1 VAEAD
6 PTDIWEFIAQDN
18 TGAADRLIDEI
29 HEKCRFLAATPK
41 AGRRR
46 PDLDPSIRS
55 FTVGNYV
62 IFYREAPGASKWV
75 TGDGRGRDGR
85 GNNRR

>member
-6 PTDIWEFIAQDN
+6 PTDIWEFIAQGN
-18 TGAADRLIDEI
+18 TAAADRLIDEI
-29 HEKCRFLAATPK
+29 YEKCRFLAATPK

-55 FTVGNYV
+55 FMAGNYV
-62 IFYREAPGASKWV
+62 IFYRESPRGIEVGYRKWA
-75 TGDGRGRDGR
+75 GS
-85 GNNRR
+85 RRSRR